1 MHSRGSSKQ
10 IVGSCNNTTSGGS
23 HDFVYR
29 VQAAG
34 DFTAAESF
42 YDTTQHLPLNFDT
55 TQDAVSAVPTFVV
68 KGRRYVVLAYA
79 EVQRRLLIRQ

>member
-1 MHSRGSSKQ
+1 MAS
-10 IVGSCNNTTSGGS
+10 
-23 HDFVYR
+23 
-29 VQAAG
+29 
-34 DFTAAESF
+34 FTVFKRQVISPPQSLF